1 MLDTPPAQQIERVTG
16 QFYARFKQQRAQF
29 VQTIQGVT
37 LEAER
42 ERYATLTLNRLMFA
56 YFLQHK
62 GFLANDSAYL
72 LHQLQRVQ
80 RDEGRNRFYRP
91 FLLDLFHEGF
101 ATPATSHKRRAAFSD
116 IPYLDGGLFAPSPLE
131 RSSVSISIDDAAFEQ
146 VFTFFDAY
154 SWHLDELP
162 GRHENEINPAI
173 LGYIF
178 EKHINQQQMG
188 AYYTREDVTAYIA
201 KQCILPALFDRVER
215 QRPGTFSEEGACWQL
230 VRRNPERYIP
240 SALRCTEYLP
250 GETRDEYEA
259 RRQYCQHL
267 YTLMHAGAIH
277 AIDDFITY
285 NLDIERFA
293 QDVARYIGEAEDLY
307 VFYGQLRQLKVLDP
321 TCGSGAFLFAALRVL
336 VPLYEAC
343 LERFAQNDVSSVG
356 TAFMPSSDSSPSVTA
371 HPAYQHDGTVHGDES
386 PDAINRVP
394 TGNMASFRRRYFI
407 VKAIISDTLYGVD
420 IMEEAVAICKLR
432 LFLTLLATVERVED
446 LEPLP
451 EIDAHI
457 RTGNALVG
465 FTNALSVGTLRDDAV
480 SAPFDETLAL
490 DQRLAQEYGVAS
502 EDTAAFAR
510 WRSSHQP
517 FHWHLEFADVTGGF
531 DCINGNP
538 PYVEYSDR
546 NFPYTLRGYRTLSCA
561 NLYPCV
567 VERSRE
573 LLAPRGRQGMILP
586 LAAFATRNMA
596 PLLQGFK
603 EWFPGSW
610 LSFYHFRPS
619 MLFSGG
625 KVASIPTT
633 IYLARA
639 AGEERRFS
647 THVVKWNAEQR
658 ASLFSLL
665 SYCEISV
672 SADAANRH
680 YYPKFGHTCEN
691 AIMEKVLRHTTIA
704 EYLART
710 PNGNSMSYRSAGG
723 LYWKIFVNFPWPYRT
738 TSNKQCSFATPYD
751 RDVFVALF
759 NSSLFWWYY
768 TVTFDTFNLK
778 DYMLFGFRFTY
789 PDDTYITSALKEQC
803 QRLMQD
809 FHSHARHLKRGET
822 GSFTIYGRK
831 SRAIIDEIDSILAA
845 HYGLSAEELAF
856 ILHYDIKYRMGID
869 LDSYSDANIL
879 QLQ

>member
-1 MLDTPPAQQIERVTG
+1 MLDTPSAQQIERVTG

-29 VQTIQGVT
+29 VQAIQGVT
-37 LEAER
+37 LEVER
-42 ERYATLTLNRLMFA
+42 ERYATLLLNRLMFA

-62 GFLANDSAYL
+62 GFLASDSAYL
-72 LHQLQRVQ
+72 VHQLQRVQ
-80 RDEGRNRFYRP
+80 RDKGRNRFYRP

-101 ATPATSHKRRAAFSD
+101 ATPATSHKRRAAFSA

-146 VFTFFDAY
+146 VFMFFDAY

-201 KQCILPALFDRVER
+201 KQCILPALFDRVEQ
-215 QRPGTFSEEGACWQL
+215 QRPGTFSEESACWQL
-230 VRRNPERYIP
+230 VRHNPERYIP
-240 SALRCTEYLP
+240 SALRRTEYLP

-259 RRQYCQHL
+259 RRQYREHL

-293 QDVARYIGEAEDLY
+293 QDVARYIGGAEDLY

-336 VPLYEAC
+336 VPLHEAC
-343 LERFAQNDVSSVG
+343 LERLAQNG
-356 TAFMPSSDSSPSVTA
+356 GF
-371 HPAYQHDGTVHGDES
+371 PARAAQK
-386 PDAINRVP
+386 
-394 TGNMASFRRRYFI
+394 ASFRGRYFI
-407 VKAIISDTLYGVD
+407 VKSIISDTLYGVD
-420 IMEEAVAICKLR
+420 IMEEAIAICKLR

-465 FTNALSVGTLRDDAV
+465 FTNALSAGTLREDAV
-480 SAPFDETLAL
+480 SAPVDETLAL
-490 DQRLAQEYGVAS
+490 DRRLAQEYGVAS

-517 FHWHLEFADVTGGF
+517 FHWHREFADVTGGF
-531 DCINGNP
+531 DCIIGNP

-633 IYLARA
+633 IYLARV

-647 THVVKWNAEQR
+647 THVIKWNAEQR
-658 ASLFSLL
+658 ALLFSLL
-665 SYCEISV
+665 TYCEISV

-704 EYLART
+704 EYLERT

-738 TSNKQCSFATPYD
+738 TSNKQCSFAAPYD

-768 TVTFDTFNLK
+768 TVTFDTFNVK

-789 PDDTYITSALKEQC
+789 PDDPYITGALKEQC

-809 FHSHARHLKRGET
+809 FRSHAQHLKRGET

-845 HYGLSAEELAF
+845 HYGLSYEELAF
-856 ILHYDIKYRMGID
+856 ILRYDIKYRMGID

-879 QLQ
+879 QYSRDGACLHP

>member
-1 MLDTPPAQQIERVTG
+1 MSDTARHSAQQIERVTA

-29 VQTIQGVT
+29 VQAIQGVA

-42 ERYATLTLNRLMFA
+42 ERYATLLLNRLMFA

-62 GFLANDSAYL
+62 GFLAGDSAYL

-80 RDEGRNRFYRP
+80 RDEGRNRFYHP

-101 ATPATSHKRRAAFSD
+101 ATPAPSRNRRAAFSN

-131 RSSVSISIDDAAFEQ
+131 RSPASISIDDAAFEQ

-162 GRHENEINPAI
+162 GRRDNEINPAI

-178 EKHINQQQMG
+178 EKYINQQQMG

-201 KQCILPALFDRVER
+201 KQCILPALFDRVEQ
-215 QRPGTFSEEGACWQL
+215 QRPGTFSEKSACWQL

-240 SALRCTEYLP
+240 SALRRTEYLP
-250 GETRDEYEA
+250 GETRDEYQA
-259 RRQYCQHL
+259 RRQYCKHL
-267 YTLMHAGAIH
+267 YTLIHAGAIH

-343 LERFAQNDVSSVG
+343 LERGVSPV
-356 TAFMPSSDSSPSVTA
+356 
-371 HPAYQHDGTVHGDES
+371 
-386 PDAINRVP
+386 
-394 TGNMASFRRRYFI
+394 RRYFI
-407 VKAIISDTLYGVD
+407 VKSIISDTLYGVD

-465 FTNALSVGTLRDDAV
+465 FTSAPQPGMLQDDA
-480 SAPFDETLAL
+480 AGDETLAL
-490 DQRLAQEYGVAS
+490 DRRLAQEYGVDS

-517 FHWHLEFADVTGGF
+517 FHWHREFADVTGGF
-531 DCINGNP
+531 DCIIGNP
-538 PYVEYSDR
+538 PYVEYGDR

-573 LLAPRGRQGMILP
+573 LLSPRGRQGMILP

-647 THVVKWNAEQR
+647 THVIKWNAEQR

-665 SYCEISV
+665 TYCEVSV
-672 SADAANRH
+672 SADAANRY
-680 YYPKFGHTCEN
+680 YYPKFGHSCEN
-691 AIMEKVLRHTTIA
+691 AIMEKVLQHTIVA
-704 EYLART
+704 EYLERT

-738 TSNKQCSFATPYD
+738 TSNKQCSFAAPYD

-778 DYMLFGFRFTY
+778 NYMLFGFRFTY
-789 PDDTYITSALKEQC
+789 PENTAITGALKEQC

-831 SRAIIDEIDSILAA
+831 SRVIIDEIDRILAV

-856 ILHYDIKYRMGID
+856 ILRYDIKYRMGID
-869 LDSYSDANIL
+869 LDSYSNTDVL
-879 QLQ
+879 QYSEFSAW

>member
-1 MLDTPPAQQIERVTG
+1 MLDTPSAQQIERVTA

-29 VQTIQGVT
+29 VQAIQGVA
-37 LEAER
+37 LETER

-72 LHQLQRVQ
+72 VHQLQRVQ

-101 ATPATSHKRRAAFSD
+101 ATPATFRNRSVAFSA

-131 RSSVSISIDDAAFEQ
+131 QSPATIRIDDAAFEQ
-146 VFTFFDAY
+146 IFTFFDAY

-162 GRHENEINPAI
+162 GQHDNEINPAI

-178 EKHINQQQMG
+178 EKYINQQQMG

-201 KQCILPALFDRVER
+201 KECILPALFDRVER
-215 QRPGTFSEEGACWQL
+215 QRPGTFSEESACWQL

-240 SALRCTEYLP
+240 AAIRCIEYLP
-250 GETRDEYEA
+250 GETRDEHEA
-259 RRQYCQHL
+259 RRQYCKRL
-267 YTLMHAGAIH
+267 YTLIHAGAIH

-293 QDVARYIGEAEDLY
+293 QDVARYIGEDEILY

-343 LERFAQNDVSSVG
+343 LERFAQDASS
-356 TAFMPSSDSSPSVTA
+356 F
-371 HPAYQHDGTVHGDES
+371 
-386 PDAINRVP
+386 N
-394 TGNMASFRRRYFI
+394 ASFRRRYFI
-407 VKAIISDTLYGVD
+407 VKSIISDTLYGVD
-420 IMEEAVAICKLR
+420 IMEEAIAICKLR
-432 LFLTLLATVERVED
+432 LFLTLLSTVERVED

-451 EIDAHI
+451 EIDAHM

-465 FTNALSVGTLRDDAV
+465 YTSALQAGELRDDDV
-480 SAPFDETLAL
+480 SVTFDETLAL
-490 DQRLAQEYGVAS
+490 DQRLAQEYGVDS

-510 WRSSHQP
+510 WQSSHQP
-517 FHWHLEFADVTGGF
+517 FHWHQEFADVVGGF
-531 DCINGNP
+531 DCIIGNP
-538 PYVEYSDR
+538 PYVEYSEKS
-546 NFPYTLRGYRTLSCA
+546 FPYTLRGYRTLSCA

-573 LLAPRGRQGMILP
+573 LLSPHGRQGMILP
-586 LAAFATRNMA
+586 LAAFATRNMV

-603 EWFPGSW
+603 AWFPGSW

-658 ASLFSLL
+658 ALLFSLL
-665 SYCEISV
+665 TYCEVSV
-672 SADAANRH
+672 GADAANRH

-704 EYLART
+704 DYLTGT

-738 TSNKQCSFATPYD
+738 TSNKQCSFAAPYD

-789 PDDTYITSALKEQC
+789 PDDTFITNALKEQC

-809 FHSHARHLKRGET
+809 FHSHAQHLKRGET

-831 SRAIIDEIDSILAA
+831 SRAIIDEIDRVLAA
-845 HYGLSAEELAF
+845 HYGLSTEELAF
-856 ILHYDIKYRMGID
+856 ILRYDLKYRMGVD
-869 LDSYSDANIL
+869 LDSYSDTNIL
-879 QLQ
+879 QLK

>member
-1 MLDTPPAQQIERVTG
+1 MPNTPPAQQIERVTA
-16 QFYARFKQQRAQF
+16 QFYARFEQQHAQF
-29 VQTIQGVT
+29 AQAIQGVA

-42 ERYATLTLNRLMFA
+42 ERYATLLLNRLMFA

-62 GFLANDSAYL
+62 GFLAHDSAYL
-72 LHQLQRVQ
+72 AHQLQRIQ
-80 RDEGRNRFYRP
+80 RDEGRDRFYRP

-101 ATPATSHKRRAAFSD
+101 ATPATSHSRRAVFSA
-116 IPYLDGGLFAPSPLE
+116 IPYLDGGLFAPSALE
-131 RSSVSISIDDAAFEQ
+131 RSSSLIHIDDAAFEQ

-201 KQCILPALFDRVER
+201 RQCILPALFDRVEQ
-215 QRPGTFSEEGACWQL
+215 QRPGTFSAEAACWQL
-230 VRRNPERYIP
+230 LRRNPERYIS
-240 SALRCTEYLP
+240 SALRRSEYLP

-259 RRQYCQHL
+259 RSQYRKQL
-267 YTLMHAGAIH
+267 YTLIYAGAIH
-277 AIDDFITY
+277 AIDDLITY
-285 NLDIERFA
+285 NLDSECFA
-293 QDVARYIGEAEDLY
+293 QDFVRYIGEDEILY
-307 VFYGQLRQLKVLDP
+307 VFYGQLRQLKILDP

-343 LERFAQNDVSSVG
+343 LEQFAQNATFPERSAQNA
-356 TAFMPSSDSSPSVTA
+356 AFPQRST
-371 HPAYQHDGTVHGDES
+371 QDEA
-386 PDAINRVP
+386 PFR
-394 TGNMASFRRRYFI
+394 ASFRRRYFI
-407 VKAIISDTLYGVD
+407 VKAIISNTLYGVD
-420 IMEEAVAICKLR
+420 IMEEAIAVCKLR
-432 LFLTLLATVERVED
+432 LFLTLLAAVERVED

-465 FTNALSVGTLRDDAV
+465 FTSALSAGTFQDDAV
-480 SAPFDETLAL
+480 YATGDETLVL
-490 DQRLAQEYGVAS
+490 DRRLAQGYCVDS
-502 EDTAAFAR
+502 EDTAAFAH

-517 FHWHLEFADVTGGF
+517 FHWHREFADVTDGF
-531 DCINGNP
+531 DCIIGNP
-538 PYVEYSDR
+538 PYVEYSEKS
-546 NFPYTLRGYRTLSCA
+546 FPYTLCGYRTLSCA

-567 VERSRE
+567 VERSRA
-573 LLAPRGRQGMILP
+573 LLSPHGRQGMILP

-633 IYLARA
+633 IFLARA

-647 THVVKWNAEQR
+647 THVIKWNAEQR
-658 ASLFSLL
+658 ALLFSLL
-665 SYCEISV
+665 TYCEVSV

-680 YYPKFGHTCEN
+680 YYPKFGHACEN
-691 AIMEKVLRHTTIA
+691 AIMEKVLQHTTIT

-738 TSNKQCSFATPYD
+738 TSNKQCSFAAQYD

-789 PDDTYITSALKEQC
+789 PEDTRITSALKEQC

-809 FHSHARHLKRGET
+809 FRSHAQHLKRGET

-831 SRAIIDEIDSILAA
+831 SRTIIDEIDRILAA

-856 ILHYDIKYRMGID
+856 ILRYDIKYRMGVD
-869 LDSYSDANIL
+869 LVSYSKANVL